1 MSSCAL
7 RPPIAQ
13 EPLCIESSLCC
24 LRARLIVLNP
34 FSVVWLQK
42 PDNLLMDGSFDGQG
56 GVPIVKVAD
65 FGLSKH
71 KWKSY
76 VSGVRDL
83 R

>member
-1 MSSCAL
+1 MRRSIPVL
-7 RPPIAQ
+7 P
-13 EPLCIESSLCC
+13 EG
-24 LRARLIVLNP
+24 RLTVLTLI
-34 FSVVWLQK
+34 SVVWLQK

>member
-1 MSSCAL
+1 MSHCAQNH
-7 RPPIAQ
+7 P
-13 EPLCIESSLCC
+13 CVFESQADS
-24 LRARLIVLNP
+24 P
-34 FSVVWLQK
+34 FLLLSGLQK

>member
-1 MSSCAL
+1 MSHCV
-7 RPPIAQ
+7 P
-13 EPLCIESSLCC
+13 EKSLCC
-24 LRARLIVLNP
+24 MRARLTVLTLS
-34 FSVVWLQK
+34 SVVCLQK